1 MLNEEGQRH
10 RVGAALKLI
19 RELRIEVSKGR
30 ELSKDTKIIGLN
42 AVVIPSSTTSQACMY
57 ECNTNIT
64 EAVKGQTADSG
75 VYITRTVEVYKD
87 SGGLQGQWGSTRT
100 VGVYKDSGGL
110 QGQWGSTRTVTLT
123 HM

>member
-19 RELRIEVSKGR
+19 RELSIEVSKGR

-42 AVVIPSSTTSQACMY
+42 AVVVPSSTTSQACMY

-75 VYITRTVEVYKD
+75 VYV
-87 SGGLQGQWGSTRT
+87 QGQWRSTRT

-110 QGQWGSTRTVTLT
+110 QGQ
-123 HM
+123 